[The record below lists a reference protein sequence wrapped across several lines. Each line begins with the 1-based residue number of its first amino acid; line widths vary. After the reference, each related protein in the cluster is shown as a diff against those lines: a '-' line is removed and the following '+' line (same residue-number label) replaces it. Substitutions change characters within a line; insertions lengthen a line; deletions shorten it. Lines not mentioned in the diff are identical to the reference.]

1 MGVLEDAIREHLELR
16 RRHGAAEDE
25 LRHHET
31 EALGPARREAEPTRL
46 VEVSPPDES
55 EPGMP
60 FDGAA
65 EGDTSYE
72 PGDRPR
78 PEPALEDEPFVSDE
92 PIVADDDP
100 NPAAEPLAEEPRPRE
115 AALDD
120 TAIEDP
126 LPAEPPPHEESLP
139 EDPLPKESLPEDPLP
154 REEPLPEEQPVTEVG
169 SPFDEPFGDEP
180 EPLDEEA
187 APAASEDEDVL
198 EETPDFLSE
207 TPEHDRLWFE
217 QKPPRDFDFD

>member
-25 LRHHET
+25 LRHQET
-31 EALGPARREAEPTRL
+31 EALGPARREEEPTRL

-126 LPAEPPPHEESLP
+126 LPAEP
-139 EDPLPKESLPEDPLP
+139 LP

-217 QKPPRDFDFD
+217 QKPPRDFDF